1 MEKIDFKNLPDKTTP
16 INAANLNKMQDNTE
30 KAIGEKLDKTSKA
43 TSTEAIAGTNNT
55 KYTTPCSV
63 KSAIDKALEGYTPSG
78 GGSGGD
84 TLPIGAILPFSSD
97 TIPNG
102 WLLCDGRAVS
112 RTEYAELFKAIGTK
126 HGSGDG
132 STTFNLPNPKGR
144 TLVGKDSSDT
154 DFNELGK
161 TGGEKTHTLTV
172 SEMPKHSHNFQF
184 DQTEGSNVTAVKTGV
199 NNAYAKA
206 TSETG
211 GSQPHNNLQP
221 YLVTNFIIKA
231 KNTAVV
237 KGDVIQEDGTASTT
251 NVYSAKAIDNKLKT
265 SVKVEESGDGYTKY
279 SDGTMVCYGTAS
291 ITNPTHND
299 WYGFCRLS
307 NEFTFNLAKTFKDN
321 NYSLTISST
330 VFGYFSTIITSKTTN
345 SFGFRACTHNQSAY
359 TPKNGTFD
367 YIAIG
372 KWK

>member
-211 GSQPHNNLQP
+211 GNQPHNNLQP
-221 YLVTNFIIKA
+221 YLVTNYIIKA
-231 KNTAVV
+231 KMTVAIE
-237 KGDVIQEDGTASTT
+237 GEIIQETGTASET

-291 ITNPTHND
+291 VTNPSFSD
-299 WYGFCRLS
+299 WYGFCRLA
-307 NEFTFNLAKTFKDN
+307 NATTINLVKAFKDN
-321 NYSLTISST
+321 NYSLTITSET
-330 VFGYFSTIITSKTTN
+330 FGYFTAMITSKTVS
-345 SFGFRACTHNQSAY
+345 SFTFRAFTHNNTAY
-359 TPKNGTFD
+359 NPGNGTFD